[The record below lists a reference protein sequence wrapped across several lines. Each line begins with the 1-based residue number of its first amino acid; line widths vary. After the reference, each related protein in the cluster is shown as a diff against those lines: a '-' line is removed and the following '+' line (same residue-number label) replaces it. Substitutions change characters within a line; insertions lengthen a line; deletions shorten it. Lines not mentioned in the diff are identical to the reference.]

1 MEVVMTA
8 DRNTVLSNHAALHQ
22 TSYRSAVAGII
33 NALKSEFG
41 ESDQDVADR
50 LGTSATT
57 INNASNKRGD
67 LNPVTM
73 LRIGKEYGLHRL
85 GPVMG
90 LIGGKATPVEA
101 VCTSDAHL
109 PVGAA
114 RGQMFL
120 AKALSDQ
127 RIDDDEICDGG
138 EDIEAA
144 YQTFGHLK
152 WRLDAARSRRAG

>member
-1 MEVVMTA
+1 MPT
-8 DRNTVLSNHAALHQ
+8 DGNTVLSNHAALHQ
-22 TSYRSAVAGII
+22 TSYRAAVASMI
-33 NALKSEFG
+33 NAIKSEQG

-67 LNPVTM
+67 LGAVTL

-85 GPVMG
+85 GPVMA
-90 LIGGKATPVEA
+90 LIGGKAASIEA

-114 RGQMFL
+114 RGQLFL
-120 AKALSDQ
+120 AKAMSDQ
-127 RIDDDEICDGG
+127 RIDDDEIIEGG
-138 EDIEAA
+138 GDIEAA
-144 YQTFGHLK
+144 YETFGHLK
-152 WRLDAARSRRAG
+152 WRLDGARARRA

>member
-1 MEVVMTA
+1 MPN
-8 DRNTVLSNHAALHQ
+8 DGNTVLSNNAALHQ
-22 TSYRSAVAGII
+22 TSYRGAVAGII
-33 NALKSEFG
+33 NAIKSEFD

-67 LNPVTM
+67 LNAVTL

-114 RGQMFL
+114 RGQLFL

-127 RIDDDEICDGG
+127 VITDGEILEGA

-144 YQTFGHLK
+144 YQTFGNLK
-152 WRLDAARSRRAG
+152 WRLDGARARKAG

>member
-1 MEVVMTA
+1 MPGEG
-8 DRNTVLSNHAALHQ
+8 NTVLSNHAALHQ
-22 TSYRSAVAGII
+22 TSYRAAVAGII
-33 NALKSEFG
+33 NAIKAETG

-73 LRIGKEYGLHRL
+73 LKIGKEYGLHRL

-90 LIGGKATPVEA
+90 LIGGKATPIEA

-138 EDIEAA
+138 SDIEAA
-144 YQTFGHLK
+144 YETFGHLK
-152 WRLDAARSRRAG
+152 WRLDGVRARRA